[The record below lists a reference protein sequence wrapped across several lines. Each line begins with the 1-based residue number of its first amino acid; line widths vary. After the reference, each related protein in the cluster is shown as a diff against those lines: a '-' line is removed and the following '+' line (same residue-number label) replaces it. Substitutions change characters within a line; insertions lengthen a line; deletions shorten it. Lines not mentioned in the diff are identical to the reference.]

1 MSALG
6 PIADMACLC
15 LAVCTFGHMQ
25 WSPSTLLAPALAAV
39 LLSSCANRELLRY
52 QAQLE
57 SSSCNQWQPSTG
69 PVGYPPGSY
78 DPNSVS
84 PDVAAH
90 FSPNSLRMAHAI
102 HVLPLLDQY
111 MAHLAI
117 PADQRDLENRVDLL
131 ELRRTIAY
139 HCDLASLEIS
149 AVASELDCEEEKI
162 SQLAQHLNGLEQQA
176 TDGLNVAAIAVGAA
190 GALFTG
196 IHFTEDE
203 RDRRVDWLGI
213 AFGVAE
219 AGLGVAM
226 LLTGKKA
233 DLRHPRNALRA
244 IHDGRD
250 PEGIFPASVWYCL
263 TNPLP
268 GQSAERNFRQQLL
281 DRWTES
287 TADKG
292 RSPGGGEMALFLG
305 NGGTYTSDQLH
316 KRAGMY
322 DQLESTIKLVKQDLL
337 QLVQE
342 LDAQRQ

>member
-1 MSALG
+1 
-6 PIADMACLC
+6 MA
-15 LAVCTFGHMQ
+15 VVPPGMPTFGHMI
-25 WSPSTLLAPALAAV
+25 PLRGITFGLVLAA
-39 LLSSCANRELLRY
+39 LMFTGCANRELIRY

-69 PVGYPPGSY
+69 AVGVAPGPY
-78 DPNSVS
+78 DPASVS
-84 PDVAAH
+84 PRVAAH

-102 HVLPLLDQY
+102 HVLPLLDHY
-111 MAHLAI
+111 MAHLAV
-117 PADQRDLENRVDLL
+117 PAAERSLEERVELL

-162 SQLAQHLNGLEQQA
+162 SQLAEHLNGLEQKA
-176 TDGLNVAAIAVGAA
+176 TDRLNVAAIAVGAT

-196 IHFTEDE
+196 IHFTDED
-203 RDRRVDWLGI
+203 RDTRVDWLGI
-213 AFGVAE
+213 AFGAAE

-233 DLRHPRNALRA
+233 GIRHPRNALRA
-244 IHDGRD
+244 IHEGKD
-250 PEGIFPASVWYCL
+250 PDGIFPASVWFCL
-263 TNPLP
+263 TNPIP
-268 GQSAERNFRQQLL
+268 GQQEDKTYRKQLM
-281 DRWTES
+281 DRWQE
-287 TADKG
+287 
-292 RSPGGGEMALFLG
+292 GEGQDGDLALFLG

-316 KRAGMY
+316 GRASMY

-342 LDAQRQ
+342 LDAQEQ

>member
-1 MSALG
+1 MFSRFRPVIGLALVAMLSAG
-6 PIADMACLC
+6 
-15 LAVCTFGHMQ
+15 
-25 WSPSTLLAPALAAV
+25 
-39 LLSSCANRELLRY
+39 CANRELVRF
-52 QAQLE
+52 QSQLE
-57 SSSCNQWQPSTG
+57 ASSCNQWQPSTG
-69 PVGYPPGSY
+69 AVGVPPGPY
-78 DPNSVS
+78 DPASVPERVS
-84 PDVAAH
+84 AH

-111 MAHLAI
+111 MAHLSV
-117 PADQRDLENRVDLL
+117 PAGQRSLEERVELL

-162 SQLAQHLNGLEQQA
+162 SQLAGHLNGQEQKA
-176 TDGLNVAAIAVGAA
+176 TYGLNVAAIAVGAA

-244 IHDGRD
+244 IRDGQD
-250 PEGIFPASVWYCL
+250 PRGIFPASVWYCL
-263 TNPLP
+263 TNPVP
-268 GQSAERNFRQQLL
+268 GQPAGRNFRQQLL
-281 DRWTES
+281 DRWYES
-287 TADKG
+287 N
-292 RSPGGGEMALFLG
+292 GGTDQSKDGEMALFLG
-305 NGGTYTSDQLH
+305 DGGTYTSDQLH

-342 LDAQRQ
+342 LDAQEP